1 VGVKCQQHMPGPAV
15 TLAVGALH
23 IPCLATSPSRHV
35 RWDTGLPCCC
45 CTMKPLETCVMMT
58 MTVVWGSDSH
68 KAFLPA
74 LFGNKIDHHMLL
86 KLPVVS
92 TTE

>member
-1 VGVKCQQHMPGPAV
+1 
-15 TLAVGALH
+15 
-23 IPCLATSPSRHV
+23 
-35 RWDTGLPCCC
+35 
-45 CTMKPLETCVMMT
+45 MMT